1 MQRLRLILSGA
12 NAPNDTV
19 NDIMTSPV
27 KTVHPET
34 AIEDAKIRFA
44 EEALHYLPVID
55 TNGKMV
61 GIVSQ
66 SHVIVAIMADKAAA

>member
-1 MQRLRLILSGA
+1 MQRLRLILSVA
-12 NAPNDTV
+12 SAPNDNV

-34 AIEDAKIRFA
+34 AIEEAIIRFA
-44 EEALHYLPVID
+44 EEGPHYLPVID
-55 TNGKMV
+55 TNGKMF

-66 SHVIVAIMADKAAA
+66 SHVIVAMMAGKAAA